1 MSASVLDFPEPFYYD
16 THMDTTTFALILV
29 CIVCIAFIV
38 AWGAMHYQAQA
49 DKADLN
55 RRKWEARNEDRDYW
69 LRMKEAET
77 RQLLAVSAIFGD
89 CKELSI
95 DSPSRGHLR
104 LNMSRR
110 DHAPLP
116 LPAPVPPMFITPTIL
131 APQPLYD
138 GKATELS
145 IMSGRPEKIHVQG
158 DERIE
163 IRKVAP

>member
-1 MSASVLDFPEPFYYD
+1 
-16 THMDTTTFALILV
+16 MDTTTFALILV
-29 CIVCIAFIV
+29 CIVCIAFIT

-49 DKADLN
+49 DEAELK
-55 RRKWEARNEDRDYW
+55 RMKWEARNEERDYW

-77 RQLLAVSAIFGD
+77 RQLLAVSTIFSD

-104 LNMSRR
+104 LSMSRR

-116 LPAPVPPMFITPTIL
+116 LPAPVPPMYITPTIV
-131 APQPLYD
+131 APQPLYN

-145 IMSGRPEKIHVQG
+145 VVSGRPDKIFVQG
-158 DERIE
+158 NERIE
-163 IRKVAP
+163 IRQVAP